1 MYSNYMYTNSI
12 HLMTIAEYY
21 GTAPELLSLHTI
33 TILPLTTVYMYIVSE
48 VLCTS
53 NVLHSITQY
62 YTLVLCYH
70 IQI

>member
-1 MYSNYMYTNSI
+1 
-12 HLMTIAEYY
+12 MTIAEYY

-33 TILPLTTVYMYIVSE
+33 TILPLTTVYIVSE
-48 VLCTS
+48 ELCTS